1 MPKLMRNCFRQPLP
15 EPCIPDPSLT
25 TTDHAM
31 KLIIVS
37 GRSGSGKT
45 TCLHV
50 LEDIG
55 YYCVDNIPASL
66 LSALASRLS
75 AESLQ
80 LSDIAVSID
89 ARNLYEDLEKFPQ
102 IYAELKTRPIDC
114 QIIFLDADD
123 NTLLKR
129 FSETRR
135 KHPLSTNEMNLLEAI
150 VFERNLLEP
159 IASQSDLTIDTSS
172 LSLHQLRDI
181 IKNRVAEHDSNGLA
195 LQFLSFGFKNGV
207 PVDADIVFDAR
218 CLPNPYWIESLR
230 PYSGLEQPVQD
241 YLAEQKEVLE
251 MQEDIQNYLDRW
263 LPRYQAN
270 NRSYITV
277 AIGCTGG
284 RHRSVYLSEKLTR
297 HFQAAGYNAQVR
309 HKELL

>member
-1 MPKLMRNCFRQPLP
+1 
-15 EPCIPDPSLT
+15 
-25 TTDHAM
+25 M

-50 LEDIG
+50 LEDLG

-66 LSALASRLS
+66 LAALAERLS
-75 AESLQ
+75 ADDLK
-80 LSDIAVSID
+80 LDHVAVSID
-89 ARNLYEDLEKFPQ
+89 ARNIYEDLKKFPD
-102 IYAELKTRPIDC
+102 IFRSLEAKSLDG

-135 KHPLSTNEMNLLEAI
+135 KHPLSDDQLGLMEAI
-150 VFERNLLEP
+150 AYEKELLEP
-159 IASQSDLTIDTSS
+159 IATLADLTLDTST

-181 IKNRVAEHDSNGLA
+181 IKNRVALNDNNGLA
-195 LQFLSFGFKNGV
+195 LQFQSFGFKNGV

-218 CLPNPYWIESLR
+218 CLPNPYWVESLR
-230 PYSGLEQPVQD
+230 ALSGLDLEVAAFLEQ
-241 YLAEQKEVLE
+241 QKEVAE
-251 MQEDIQNYLDRW
+251 MLGDIQVFLEKW

-284 RHRSVYLSEKLTR
+284 QHRSVYLCEKLGK
-297 HFQAAGYNAQVR
+297 HFASKGYNAQVR
-309 HKELL
+309 HKELA

>member
-1 MPKLMRNCFRQPLP
+1 MN
-15 EPCIPDPSLT
+15 
-25 TTDHAM
+25 
-31 KLIIVS
+31 LIIVS

-66 LSALASRLS
+66 LGALAERLS
-75 AESLQ
+75 AQDLQ
-80 LSDIAVSID
+80 LEHVAVSID
-89 ARNLYEDLEKFPQ
+89 ARNLYEDLKNFPE
-102 IYAELKTRPIDC
+102 IFDSLAATPLKG

-135 KHPLSTNEMNLLEAI
+135 KHPLSDDQLGLLEAI
-150 VFERNLLEP
+150 IYERELLEP
-159 IASQSDLTIDTSS
+159 IATLADLTLDTST
-172 LSLHQLRDI
+172 LNLHQLRDT
-181 IKNRVAEHDSNGLA
+181 IKNRLALNDNMGLA
-195 LQFLSFGFKNGV
+195 LQFQSFGFKNGV

-218 CLPNPYWIESLR
+218 CLPNPYWIDTLR
-230 PYSGLEQPVQD
+230 PLNGLDREVADFLENQP
-241 YLAEQKEVLE
+241 EVLE
-251 MQEDIQNYLDRW
+251 MEEDICQFLEKW
-263 LPRYQAN
+263 LPRFQNN

-284 RHRSVYLSEKLTR
+284 QHRSVYLCEKLVK
-297 HFQAAGYNAQVR
+297 HFHSRGYNAQVR
-309 HKELL
+309 HKELA

>member
-1 MPKLMRNCFRQPLP
+1 
-15 EPCIPDPSLT
+15 
-25 TTDHAM
+25 M

-50 LEDIG
+50 LEDLG

-66 LSALASRLS
+66 LGALARRLS
-75 AESLQ
+75 SDDLQ
-80 LSDIAVSID
+80 LEHVAVSID
-89 ARNLYEDLEKFPQ
+89 ARNLYEDLKKFQ
-102 IYAELKTRPIDC
+102 EIYDSLSQLPLDR

-135 KHPLSTNEMNLLEAI
+135 KHPLSDAQTGLMEAI
-150 VFERNLLEP
+150 IYERELLEP
-159 IASQSDLTIDTSS
+159 IATLANLTLDTST
-172 LSLHQLRDI
+172 LNLHQLRDI
-181 IKNRVAEHDSNGLA
+181 IKNRVALNDGNGLA
-195 LQFLSFGFKNGV
+195 LQFQSFGFKNGV

-218 CLPNPYWIESLR
+218 CLPNPYWVEALR
-230 PYSGLEQPVQD
+230 PLTG
-241 YLAEQKEVLE
+241 
-251 MQEDIQNYLDRW
+251 LDREVAGFLENQQDVTEMLQDIVAYLEKW
-263 LPRYQAN
+263 LPRFQTN

-284 RHRSVYLSEKLTR
+284 QHRSVYLCEKLGR
-297 HFQAAGYNAQVR
+297 HFATKRYNAQVR
-309 HKELL
+309 HKELA

>member
-1 MPKLMRNCFRQPLP
+1 
-15 EPCIPDPSLT
+15 
-25 TTDHAM
+25 M
-31 KLIIVS
+31 KLIIIS

-66 LSALASRLS
+66 LDALSTRLS
-75 AESLQ
+75 ADNLHLDQ
-80 LSDIAVSID
+80 VAVSID
-89 ARNLYEDLEKFPQ
+89 ARNISEDLKQFPE
-102 IYAELKTRPIDC
+102 IYDTLQTRAIEC

-135 KHPLSTNEMNLLEAI
+135 KHPLSNEHLGLMEAI
-150 VFERNLLEP
+150 VYEKELLEP
-159 IASQSDLTIDTSS
+159 IASLSSLTVNTSS

-181 IKNRVAEHDSNGLA
+181 IKNRVAEHDRKGLA
-195 LQFLSFGFKNGV
+195 LQFQSFGFKHGI
-207 PVDADIVFDAR
+207 PVDADMVYDTR
-218 CLPNPYWIESLR
+218 CLPNPYWLPELR
-230 PYSGLEQPVQD
+230 PFTGLDEPVISYLEQQPDVQEM
-241 YLAEQKEVLE
+241 LQNIITFLE
-251 MQEDIQNYLDRW
+251 RW
-263 LPRYQAN
+263 LPSFQAN

-284 RHRSVYLSEKLTR
+284 QHRSVYLCEKLKQ
-297 HFQAAGYNAQVR
+297 HFNSSSYNAQVR
-309 HKELL
+309 HKELA

>member
-1 MPKLMRNCFRQPLP
+1 
-15 EPCIPDPSLT
+15 
-25 TTDHAM
+25 M
-31 KLIIVS
+31 KLIIIS

-66 LSALASRLS
+66 LDALSTRLS
-75 AESLQ
+75 ADNLQ
-80 LSDIAVSID
+80 LDQVAVSID
-89 ARNLYEDLEKFPQ
+89 ARNISEDLKQFPE
-102 IYAELKTRPIDC
+102 IYDTLQTRAIEC

-135 KHPLSTNEMNLLEAI
+135 KHPLSNDQLGLMEAI
-150 VFERNLLEP
+150 VYEKELLEP
-159 IASQSDLTIDTSS
+159 IAGLASLTVNTSN

-181 IKNRVAEHDSNGLA
+181 IKNRVAEHDSKGLA
-195 LQFLSFGFKNGV
+195 LQFQSFGFKHGI
-207 PVDADIVFDAR
+207 PVDADMVYDTR
-218 CLPNPYWIESLR
+218 CLPNPYWIPELR
-230 PYSGLEQPVQD
+230 PFTGLDEPV
-241 YLAEQKEVLE
+241 
-251 MQEDIQNYLDRW
+251 ISYLDQQPDVQEMLQNIITYLERW
-263 LPRYQAN
+263 LPAFQAN

-284 RHRSVYLSEKLTR
+284 QHRSVYLCEKLKQ
-297 HFQAAGYNAQVR
+297 HFNSQSYNAQVR
-309 HKELL
+309 HKELA

>member
-1 MPKLMRNCFRQPLP
+1 
-15 EPCIPDPSLT
+15 
-25 TTDHAM
+25 M

-50 LEDIG
+50 LEDLG

-66 LSALASRLS
+66 LGALSSRLS
-75 AESLQ
+75 SDDLQ
-80 LSDIAVSID
+80 LGHVAVSID
-89 ARNLYEDLEKFPQ
+89 ARNLYEDLKKFQ
-102 IYAELKTRPIDC
+102 EIYDSLSQLPLDR

-135 KHPLSTNEMNLLEAI
+135 KHPLSDDQMGLMEAI
-150 VFERNLLEP
+150 IYERELLEP
-159 IASQSDLTIDTSS
+159 IATLANLTLDTST
-172 LSLHQLRDI
+172 LNLHQLRDI
-181 IKNRVAEHDSNGLA
+181 IKNRVALNDGKGLA
-195 LQFLSFGFKNGV
+195 LQFQSFGFKNGV

-218 CLPNPYWIESLR
+218 CLPNPYWVETLR
-230 PYSGLEQPVQD
+230 PFTGLD
-241 YLAEQKEVLE
+241 KEVAGFLE
-251 MQEDIQNYLDRW
+251 NQQDVTEMLQDIVAYLEKW
-263 LPRYQAN
+263 LPRFQTN

-284 RHRSVYLSEKLTR
+284 QHRSVYLCEKLGR
-297 HFQAAGYNAQVR
+297 HFAASGYNAQVR
-309 HKELL
+309 HKELA